1 MGLQIECCNGRAFRY
16 QKGHPGRSLWLASGS
31 RRVGEMCVSLL
42 LVRVYVW
49 FPVEWLATTYGVSR
63 DGQTP
68 RATGHGFG
76 VRTGVQ
82 Q

>member
-1 MGLQIECCNGRAFRY
+1 MGLQLECCNGRAFRY
-16 QKGHPGRSLWLASGS
+16 QKGHPWAQLVADLGKSKGR
-31 RRVGEMCVSLL
+31 RNCVSLL

-49 FPVEWLATTYGVSR
+49 FPVGWLATTYGVSR